1 MGDAAVIEINGV
13 RLAFSTDSFVVQTA
27 GVPPAARS
35 ATSPST
41 GP

>member
-13 RLAFSTDSFVVQTA
+13 RLAFSTDSFVVKPL
-27 GVPPAARS
+27 VFPAARS
-35 ATSPST
+35 ATRRST